1 MMDGEPQAGSP
12 MFRRILHALRP
23 RDRDE
28 PAGPA
33 AIADHEHYQGLEL
46 QARPIREGELWRVAG
61 RICRPDD
68 TDGPCHDFIRVDTMA
83 SRDEAARLSL
93 LKARQI
99 VDERG
104 DAVLGD
110 D

>member
-1 MMDGEPQAGSP
+1 
-12 MFRRILHALRP
+12 MFRRILNALRP
-23 RDRDE
+23 RAGAR

-33 AIADHEHYQGLEL
+33 EIADRESYRGLEL

-61 RICRPDD
+61 RICRAGEP
-68 TDGPCHDFIRVDTMA
+68 DGPRHDFIRVDTMA
-83 SRDEAARLSL
+83 SHDEAVRLSL
-93 LKARQI
+93 MKARLI